1 MKSLALALVLFAGC
15 GEVVKRP
22 VVATDAALD
31 LEQVTRGSDNEID
44 PAISPDGKSLAYTI
58 ASSRES
64 PTRVAVTALRD
75 PARPTYLSKD
85 VLGRDPTW
93 MPDGSGIVFV
103 AKNAK
108 GFSLSGGEA
117 SREKLVQTFGL
128 NEKRPVFL
136 ADVGDPFFAGAR
148 PSVAPNGKLVAV
160 AMTDVSQHDSRWPT
174 TKRVERGIGLTDL
187 GGTGIELFGSGTDPA
202 WSSDGTRIAFVRG
215 KHLFV
220 ANADG
225 TSPTQITDGPADD
238 RSPSWSPDGKDIV
251 FCSAHG
257 EDELVQANLFV
268 VHADGTGMVQL
279 TEGDR
284 ISCHPT
290 WSRDGYVYFHANG
303 PGGHFHIWRVR
314 VKQTPSE

>member
-1 MKSLALALVLFAGC
+1 MKPLALVVVAFLGVALTAC
-15 GEVVKRP
+15 GGLVKRP
-22 VVATDAALD
+22 ITSTDTSIE
-31 LEQVTRGSDNEID
+31 LEQVTRGSDNEFN
-44 PAISPDGKSLAYTI
+44 PAISPDGKSLAFTV
-58 ASSRES
+58 ARTPES
-64 PTRVAVTALRD
+64 PMRIAVTTLHN
-75 PARPTYLSKD
+75 PAQPTYFSKD
-85 VLGRDPTW
+85 VLGRDATW

-108 GFSLSGGEA
+108 T
-117 SREKLVQTFGL
+117 SREKIVQTFGQ
-128 NEKRPVFL
+128 NENRPVFL
-136 ADVGDPFFAGAR
+136 ADVGDPFFTGSR

-160 AMTDVSQHDSRWPT
+160 AMTDVSQRDSTWPT
-174 TKRVERGIGLTDL
+174 TKRIEHGIGLTDL

-202 WSSDGTRIAFVRG
+202 WSPDGTRIAFVRG

-225 TSPTQITDGPADD
+225 SSPTQITDGPADD
-238 RSPSWSPDGKDIV
+238 QTPSWSPDGKEIV

-257 EDELVQANLFV
+257 EEELVQANLFV

-290 WSRDGYVYFHANG
+290 WSRDGYVYFHANE
-303 PGGHFHIWRVR
+303 GGRFHIWRVR
-314 VKQTPSE
+314 VKHEAPAEN